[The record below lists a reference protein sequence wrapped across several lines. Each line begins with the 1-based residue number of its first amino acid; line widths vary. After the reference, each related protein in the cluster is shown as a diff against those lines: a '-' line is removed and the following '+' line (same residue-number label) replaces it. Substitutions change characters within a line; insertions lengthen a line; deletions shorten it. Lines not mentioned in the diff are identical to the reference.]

1 MARTDDTM
9 FAITAVATHRQTV
22 AVQGMTESIRHEQ
35 LPTFYVNGAVQGFR
49 TEAGAAEVARRI
61 LDPFAQYAD
70 GDLVITAVAL

>member
-1 MARTDDTM
+1 MARTDDTL
-9 FAITAVATHRQTV
+9 FAIQAVATTHVETSPGV
-22 AVQGMTESIRHEQ
+22 TYTRHES

-70 GDLVITAVAL
+70 GDLIITAVAL